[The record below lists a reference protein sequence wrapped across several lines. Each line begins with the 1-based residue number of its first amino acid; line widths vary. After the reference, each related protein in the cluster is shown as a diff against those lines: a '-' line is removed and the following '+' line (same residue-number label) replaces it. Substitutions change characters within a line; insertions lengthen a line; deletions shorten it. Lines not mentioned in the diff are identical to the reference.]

1 MPTRNSRPF
10 GIGHPALDAV
20 IIDSHGA
27 RMKGDGGTTD
37 LRRLQWIGLIAP
49 VAFVCGFEL
58 LRAFALD
65 QFFPRDTAH
74 VVSALLMAV
83 GVVVFA
89 AAMSF
94 LFDRTQRRIVRQNR
108 DLTVMHAITSEVH
121 AGDSLPD
128 TLAGALARM
137 LEQTDALAGLIR
149 VDGPDLPAMTVRN
162 PAVLPPGLDWV
173 TALLD
178 EPPGAH
184 LAGPRYG
191 ERRAVDAALLD
202 VPLLRGSDHVGL
214 MRLAFHPAGQPNLSD
229 EALTDIGGVIA
240 TAIAMS
246 SAATDLARRERE
258 AAALYEVSLALTGHT
273 DLREVLNSITHH
285 ARELLGAERAVVC
298 LADHYTTP
306 TGKMARIDRRAL
318 AGDGSTC
325 VVPHA
330 MAPGSHG
337 ENPDCRMQM
346 QDREVAFMAH
356 PLRGP
361 DVVFGELCVAR
372 SIGGPFDDHAQHLL
386 GALADLA
393 AVAVRTAQ
401 LHESEQQWTIVSER
415 DRIARELHDSVA
427 QVLGVVHLR
436 LRAITA
442 RPDAPQNGVATEL
455 DDLADLADEAY
466 RDVREAILGLRESVS
481 VDKGFETTLRDYLQK
496 YSRHTGIGSRLI
508 VDDGVAGTL
517 SPRIEVQLLRVVQ
530 EALTNVR
537 KHAGASMVVVRLSGD
552 RNCVSM
558 SVDDD
563 GVGFDPSRLGTSF
576 TGGFGMSSMQER
588 VQAIGGDFEVQTSP
602 GKGTRITVRLGPE
615 EARVTPSAASTH
627 SAGR

>member
-1 MPTRNSRPF
+1 MV
-10 GIGHPALDAV
+10 HV
-20 IIDSHGA
+20 
-27 RMKGDGGTTD
+27 MKGDGGTSD

-49 VAFVCGFEL
+49 IGFVVLFEL
-58 LRAFALD
+58 LRAFVLE
-65 QFFPRDTAH
+65 PNLRSDTEH
-74 VVSALLMAV
+74 VISALLMAA

-94 LFDRTQRRIVRQNR
+94 LIDRTQRRIVRQNR

-121 AGDSLPD
+121 GGVSLPD
-128 TLAGALARM
+128 TLTGALARM
-137 LEQTDALAGLIR
+137 LEQTDALAGVIR
-149 VDGPDLPAMTVRN
+149 VNGPDMPEMTVRN
-162 PAVLPPGLDWV
+162 PAQLPTGLDWV
-173 TALLD
+173 TSLLD

-184 LAGPRYG
+184 PAGPRYA
-191 ERRAVDAALLD
+191 ERRAVDAAVLD
-202 VPLLRGSDHVGL
+202 VPLSRGNERVGL
-214 MRLAFHPAGQPNLSD
+214 MRLAFHPASRPNLSD

-258 AAALYEVSLALTGHT
+258 AAALYEVSLALTGRT
-273 DLREVLNSITHH
+273 DLREVLDSITQH
-285 ARELLGAERAVVC
+285 ARELLGADRAVVC

-306 TGKMARIDRRAL
+306 GGKTARIDRRAL

-325 VVPHA
+325 VVPHT

-346 QDREVAFMAH
+346 NDREVAFMAH

-372 SIGGPFDDHAQHLL
+372 SVGGPFDDHAHHLL

-401 LHESEQQWTIVSER
+401 LHDAEQQWTIVSER

-442 RPDAPQNGVATEL
+442 GPDVPPNGIATEL

-496 YSRHTGIGSRLI
+496 YSRHTGIASRLI
-508 VDDGVAGTL
+508 VDDDVAGTL
-517 SPRIEVQLLRVVQ
+517 SPRSEVQLLRVVQ

-537 KHAGASMVVVRLSGD
+537 KHASASMVVVRLSGD
-552 RNCVSM
+552 RTCVSM
-558 SVDDD
+558 SVVDD
-563 GVGFDPSRLGTSF
+563 GVGFDPSGLATSF

-588 VQAIGGDFEVQTSP
+588 VQAIGGEFDVQTSP

-627 SAGR
+627 PAGR